1 MLIYKIQFQ
10 NGAHLMLIDW
20 GKKKVG
26 EGGGREWTSS
36 IFRINGLDCTVF
48 LRLHPC
54 ELRVCRLFE
63 DGTRCF
69 IMHHSTS

>member
-26 EGGGREWTSS
+26 EGGGEG
-36 IFRINGLDCTVF
+36 NGQALY
-48 LRLHPC
+48 L
-54 ELRVCRLFE
+54 E
-63 DGTRCF
+63 
-69 IMHHSTS
+69 

>member
-26 EGGGREWTSS
+26 EGGGKGMDKLY
-36 IFRINGLDCTVF
+36 I
-48 LRLHPC
+48 
-54 ELRVCRLFE
+54 
-63 DGTRCF
+63 
-69 IMHHSTS
+69 